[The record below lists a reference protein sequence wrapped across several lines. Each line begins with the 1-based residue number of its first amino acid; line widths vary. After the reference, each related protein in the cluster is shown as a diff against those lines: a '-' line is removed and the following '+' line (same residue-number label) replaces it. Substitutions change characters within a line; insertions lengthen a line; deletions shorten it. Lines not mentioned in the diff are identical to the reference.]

1 MVGMGSFKVKIAPI
15 QILGSPLE
23 HPKYFGTLASNP
35 AARRSKEVMNAP
47 RCLSSL
53 MPGCC
58 PAVATFAFH
67 CPTVLFYPLHLPLL
81 YRKAILEPAKFSH
94 VDLFLIPLP
103 VITSCRSYLMYLR
116 QPDVTD
122 GGTEIASTS
131 TKIKCFNYFA

>member
-1 MVGMGSFKVKIAPI
+1 MRIGSLKVKIAPI
-15 QILGSPLE
+15 QILGNPLE
-23 HPKYFGTLASNP
+23 HLRCFGTLASNP
-35 AARRSKEVMNAP
+35 AARGSEEVMNAS
-47 RCLSSL
+47 RCSL

-58 PAVATFAFH
+58 PAVATFALH
-67 CPTVLFYPLHLPLL
+67 CPPVLLYPLHLPVL
-81 YRKAILEPAKFSH
+81 YRKAILEPAKFSN